1 MEKDRLTALVMDS
14 LDSGS
19 DPDELARRAYQSRA
33 SFFRLFQALVEETP
47 GGMRRRL
54 LLERAA
60 WQLGSSQ
67 ATVTEIALDAGYQS
81 LEAFSRTFRKA
92 FGQSPSLYR
101 RTGSGRIHLPAPSH
115 FHFRP
120 PIPKQKGTTLN
131 MDLFDLFAGT
141 DSWYTQK
148 LLRQAGALSSEQLD
162 RPVNGTAKIFGWDK
176 PDKNLRE
183 ILERMVQIK
192 ELWIAAATGGELPK
206 LEGRRQEERTPE
218 ALLQRFELADAE
230 FHRVLKAVR
239 DRGGWDDTFVDAL
252 CEPPETFT
260 YGGMFAHVVTFN
272 TYRRMAALDQM
283 DRLGVPIEGQG
294 DPIEYQMSM
303 GMHARK

>member
-1 MEKDRLTALVMDS
+1 VAEKEKLTALVLDS

-19 DPDELARRAYQSRA
+19 DPGELAKRVYQSRA
-33 SFFRLFQALVEETP
+33 SFFRLFQAMLEETP
-47 GGMRRRL
+47 GAMRRRL

-60 WQLGSSQ
+60 WQLSSSHQ
-67 ATVTEIALDAGYQS
+67 TVTDIALDAGYQS
-81 LEAFSRTFRKA
+81 IEAFSRTFRKA
-92 FGQSPSLYR
+92 FGQSPSIYR

-120 PIPKQKGTTLN
+120 PETKPKGQPTN

-141 DSWYTQK
+141 DSWYTRK
-148 LLRQAGALSSEQLD
+148 LLQQARSLSSEQLD
-162 RPVNGTAKIFGWDK
+162 RPVNGTEKIFGWDK
-176 PDKNLRE
+176 PDKSLRE
-183 ILERMVQIK
+183 ILERMVDIK
-192 ELWIAAATGGELPK
+192 ELWTAAFTGTEFPK
-206 LEGRRQEERTPE
+206 LEGRPDEERTPA
-218 ALLQRFELADAE
+218 ALLERFERTDRE
-230 FHRVLKAVR
+230 FHRILKTVR

-272 TYRRMAALDQM
+272 TYRRMAALDQFH
-283 DRLGVPIEGQG
+283 RLGVHMEGQG

-303 GMHARK
+303 AVKQ